1 MTPEMIGEGVK
12 STLAA
17 AVVAAAAATLV
28 NVIGG
33 IGGLGGIEG
42 LGGVGLGLGAED
54 AAGLGAGVDAEV
66 VERVAGVTGIGAVLD
81 AITKLLK
88 ERLR

>member
-33 IGGLGGIEG
+33 IGGLGGIEARG
-42 LGGVGLGLGAED
+42 RADTRSPTMRPHD
-54 AAGLGAGVDAEV
+54 ALACDTAD
-66 VERVAGVTGIGAVLD
+66 RSFTD
-81 AITKLLK
+81 RSSLLV
-88 ERLR
+88 